1 MSRKN
6 SCGQPKP
13 DVRFGS
19 NDSGTPKRVLVV
31 RCDPATSPAYLKD
44 AKTEY
49 FYIRVSGT
57 TSELPASK
65 IHDYVKQRFRG

>member
-1 MSRKN
+1 
-6 SCGQPKP
+6 
-13 DVRFGS
+13 
-19 NDSGTPKRVLVV
+19 VLVV